1 MRSEAWIDE
10 EIAHLRAKS
19 LERRLSVFSE
29 AGGKIQIGGRTF
41 LNFSSNDYLG
51 LARHP
56 EAISASRRYLESY
69 GCGAT
74 ASRLVTG
81 TLDPHDQLE
90 RTIAAFKGYP
100 QALVFGSGF
109 LANAGIIT
117 SLAGRGDH
125 VFVDKLAHAS
135 MIDGIVLSRANFK
148 RFHHNDPDHL
158 KTLLKQ
164 CPAGGRKLVVTE
176 SVFSMDG
183 DIAPLAEIVSTAVES
198 GAMVMVDE
206 AHATGVFGPGGSGLI
221 REHGLEDKINVSMG
235 TLSKALGGY
244 GGFIACSSALRELLV
259 NRARSF
265 IYTTGLP
272 PAVMGSALGALAVI
286 QKTGNKGVELLRRAA
301 TFRKRLQEAG
311 LDTLN
316 SASQIVP
323 VLIGENARTLVVA
336 QRLKSKGILA
346 VAIRP
351 PTVPEGT
358 ARLRLS
364 VTLDHTDDDLER
376 AAEEIIAEATGG
388 KDPPQRAQ
396 TGRERNPF

>member
-10 EIAHLRAKS
+10 EIAELRQKS
-19 LERRLSVFSE
+19 LERRLAVFSE
-29 AGGKIQIGGRTF
+29 AGGKIKADGRTL

-56 EAISASRRYLESY
+56 ETISFSRRYLESY

-74 ASRLVTG
+74 ASRLITG
-81 TLDPHDQLE
+81 TLTPHDELE
-90 RTIAAFKGYP
+90 RAIASLKGYP
-100 QALVFGSGF
+100 SALVFGSGF
-109 LANAGIIT
+109 LANVGIIT
-117 SLAGRGDH
+117 SLVGRNHH
-125 VFVDKLAHAS
+125 VFADKLVHAS
-135 MIDGIVLSRANFK
+135 IIDGIVSSRANLR

-158 KTLLKQ
+158 EALLKQ

-183 DIAPLAEIVSTAVES
+183 DIAPLPEITSAGVES

-221 REHGLEDKINVSMG
+221 REHALEDKVNVSMG

-244 GGFIACSSALRELLV
+244 GGFIACSPALRELLV
-259 NRARSF
+259 NRARAF

-272 PAVMGSALGALAVI
+272 PAVVGTALGALAVI
-286 QKTGNKGVELLRRAA
+286 QKAANPGVELLRRAA
-301 TFRKRLQEAG
+301 TFRKRLQGAG
-311 LDTLN
+311 LDTL
-316 SASQIVP
+316 SSESQIIP
-323 VLIGENARTLVVA
+323 VLIGDNAKTLA
-336 QRLKSKGILA
+336 IARRLKSKGILA

-364 VTLDHTDDDLER
+364 VTLDHSDQDLEW
-376 AAEEIIAEATGG
+376 AAGEIIAEVTGG
-388 KDPPQRAQ
+388 RS
-396 TGRERNPF
+396 E